1 MTRLAHGL
9 GSAPPVEVAQ
19 VVTRFIAGAGGVALR
34 GVLPFDPERY
44 RVTFVTGEVGPLA
57 DIAVEA
63 GHQVLVEPSLVP
75 TISAQNDRIACAR
88 LQRLFMERQFD
99 VVHTHSAKAG
109 AVGRWAAH
117 RAGTPLIVHT
127 YHGFPFHPFQNPARR
142 TAYVAMERR
151 LARITDAVLA
161 IGTGVAT
168 EALRRGLAR
177 PDTLRT
183 VAPVVDGRVVEQTEV
198 TRAAARRLLGLAPD
212 VPVVGTVG
220 RLDFQKAPE
229 HFVEALV
236 GLRHEAAVGVWVGG
250 GPLVGETRAL
260 AERLGVEHRLRLVG
274 ERRDVADLLPAFDV
288 FAMSSRYEG
297 LPCAVVEAMR
307 CGLPVVA
314 TAVNSVPDLVVPG
327 VSGVLVPPG
336 RPATLAAAVDAL
348 LDAPAT
354 ARRLAAEGQRR
365 AGATYDATALS
376 AVLDEVYSEGLTGGP
391 FKQAP
396 LEHAR

>member
-1 MTRLAHGL
+1 MSRSKREPTPTSRI
-9 GSAPPVEVAQ
+9 EVAQ

-34 GVLPFDPERY
+34 GVLPLDPERFH
-44 RVTFVTGEVGPLA
+44 VTFVTGEVGPLA
-57 DIAVEA
+57 DLAAAA
-63 GHQVLVEPSLVP
+63 GHEVLVEPSLVP
-75 TISAQNDRIACAR
+75 TLSVHDDRVALSR
-88 LQRLFMERQFD
+88 LRRLFLARQFD

-127 YHGFPFHPFQNPARR
+127 YHGFPFHPFQSPARR
-142 TAYVAMERR
+142 AAYIGIERQ
-151 LARITDAVLA
+151 LARVTDVVLA

-177 PDTLRT
+177 PETLRT
-183 VAPVVDGRVVEQTEV
+183 VEPVVDGRVVAQTPT
-198 TRAAARRLLGLAPD
+198 TREAARRVLGLGAD

-229 HFVEALV
+229 HFVEALAA
-236 GLRHEAAVGVWVGG
+236 LRRQDAVGVWIGG
-250 GPLVGETRAL
+250 GPLLDRTRQHAG
-260 AERLGVEHRLRLVG
+260 RLGVAHRLRLVG
-274 ERRDVADLLPAFDV
+274 ERTDVADLLPAFDV

-327 VSGVLVPPG
+327 VSGLLVPPAAP
-336 RPATLAAAVDAL
+336 RTLAAAIDRL
-348 LDAPAT
+348 LEAPAT
-354 ARRLAAEGQRR
+354 AHRLAGEGQRR
-365 AGATYDATALS
+365 AGAAYDATTLS
-376 AVLDEVYSEGLTGGP
+376 TLLDQVYSEGLVREP
-391 FKQAP
+391 FRQP
-396 LEHAR
+396 SLARVR